1 MSIATSDNRS
11 SAGAQ
16 SVLARD
22 WTVTAHEVCYAT
34 GEGKLLLDEV
44 TAVIPGSSACALVG
58 PSVADKGALLRLLGG
73 AARGGYFSGRVAF
86 GGQPHH
92 EASLLCVFAEA
103 PPGGE
108 GEARSLLGGGGGG
121 RVEGSLSPAEAVA
134 FAAALRFGAD
144 AADAR
149 DRGATMA
156 RALGLDDAARQRAA
170 AAKGLRFARGAASR
184 AEAVVARVAVA
195 AVHGPPVV
203 CVEDPFRGLAG
214 GECLVVAGALE
225 ALAAR
230 GHTVIASLDSDGLSE
245 AAFEAA
251 FSRSVVL
258 RNGRVLYCGE
268 TRRAAAHCARCFADG
283 DGARF
288 GRLDVLERVGGD
300 ARLAA
305 ACARS
310 FARTPESRRAEQ
322 EAAHVEPLDEE
333 RGALH
338 WLAPPV
344 VAPAARFRTLVYRDL
359 ARHGRPFGVAVAER
373 HAGAVAVALLWGV
386 AFWDVAAVGADH
398 LSAWALTSVA
408 FASGNVVVA
417 AMLASAPQLCRRH
430 GDFER
435 DRRAGRYGALEHV
448 AARSALLVLESAC
461 VAVAPTALYLMAG
474 LPFGCVAF
482 VYALGALLAFACG
495 CCIEA
500 LAAWAHSPPP
510 ADARGGGGGD
520 FAPDRAAAAAADRVA
535 CGAFGAL
542 ASCMVLSTGFGV
554 ELNDFR
560 RGNPFFWHARAN
572 HLRWYAQG
580 VALRVRASSRYHD
593 GGVDAA
599 AGGWRRYAAVD
610 SLWALLAL
618 AAAARLASY
627 YYLTLRPPSA
637 RHVDAKKLATWATR
651 PKLDADDAAEALDAA
666 AKNPLGLARD
676 KGAVAVPPRVAP
688 ERSNERSARAF
699 SRSVDAAPVSLA
711 ADGVTVACC
720 ADGADPKTPP
730 RKALVLEDLSL
741 AVAPREAILVAA
753 DDPLG
758 PRCLLRVLAARDA
771 RKSRGHVVAAAGR
784 VAVNGAPRPRDWR
797 SRCAFLA
804 AGDARCDGF
813 LSLSARE
820 TVALALGLAHGRAVD
835 AAARAEDAGAEPLAG
850 YRARTPEGALA
861 PPPTAAAAAAW
872 LDVVLDVAGVAR
884 QAQLGPVAY
893 GGGGDESPALHRR
906 RVALAC
912 ELARAPVVV
921 LVDDLTG
928 GARSPACGA
937 RDACAPRD
945 AAALARTYAHL
956 AQLGCTVV
964 ATAHGAPRDVVLAF
978 DRVALLRGPRLA
990 YDGPPRPVC
999 DALVA
1004 AATRPGS
1011 ADAARVSRD
1020 ATLRP
1025 LDAAL
1030 EADLKLLAAPASA
1043 GPGGALKTPEESE
1056 PMGAAAIL
1064 RPTFRV
1070 GVLAQAAALLRRDL
1084 AAARADRGM
1093 LGAAIGAPLANAAL
1107 LCGAFWGQGHDDAR
1121 SVLWLNYCLLAAFA
1135 TPAAL
1140 QFPRHAAL
1148 ARAFEHERAA
1158 GLVGAPAFFL
1168 ASLAAPL
1175 PLTLLRALLV
1185 VPVVYAAANFVVD
1198 GAAVAVAVLACGAA
1212 GLAAQ
1217 ALALAC
1223 CWAYVAQTNASALGL
1238 GAPDAARRRALAIA
1252 RAGDAAALL
1261 ALSFLMYCGFFRFVR
1276 DLDAGWRGA
1285 ADADFAR
1292 WLLQAMS
1299 TPQLRDKAAPG
1310 RYETDG
1316 GANFYADARRFV
1328 GYSHGTTA
1336 DGALLSGVVYGP
1348 VVLTAVALLGLFR
1361 LLYVQ
1366 RH

>member
-1 MSIATSDNRS
+1 MDDATSIATSDNRS
-11 SAGAQ
+11 SVGAQ

-22 WTVTAHEVCYAT
+22 WTVTAHEVSYAT

-86 GGQPHH
+86 AGQPHH

-134 FAAALRFGAD
+134 FAAALS
-144 AADAR
+144 
-149 DRGATMA
+149 
-156 RALGLDDAARQRAA
+156 AA
-170 AAKGLRFARGAASR
+170 AAKGHRFARGAASR
-184 AEAVVARVAVA
+184 AEAVVAPRRR
-195 AVHGPPVV
+195 AVHGPGDLRRGPV
-203 CVEDPFRGLAG
+203 PGLAG

-288 GRLDVLERVGGD
+288 G
-300 ARLAA
+300 LA
-305 ACARS
+305 
-310 FARTPESRRAEQ
+310 RAEQ

-417 AMLASAPQLCRRH
+417 AMLASAPQICRRH

-435 DRRAGRYGALEHV
+435 DRRAGKYGALEHV

-474 LPFGCVAF
+474 LPFG
-482 VYALGALLAFACG
+482 
-495 CCIEA
+495 
-500 LAAWAHSPPP
+500 
-510 ADARGGGGGD
+510 
-520 FAPDRAAAAAADRVA
+520 
-535 CGAFGAL
+535 
-542 ASCMVLSTGFGV
+542 
-554 ELNDFR
+554 
-560 RGNPFFWHARAN
+560 
-572 HLRWYAQG
+572 
-580 VALRVRASSRYHD
+580 VAL
-593 GGVDAA
+593 
-599 AGGWRRYAAVD
+599 
-610 SLWALLAL
+610 
-618 AAAARLASY
+618 
-627 YYLTLRPPSA
+627 
-637 RHVDAKKLATWATR
+637 
-651 PKLDADDAAEALDAA
+651 
-666 AKNPLGLARD
+666 
-676 KGAVAVPPRVAP
+676 
-688 ERSNERSARAF
+688 
-699 SRSVDAAPVSLA
+699 
-711 ADGVTVACC
+711 
-720 ADGADPKTPP
+720 
-730 RKALVLEDLSL
+730 ALVLEDLSSPSRR
-741 AVAPREAILVAA
+741 ARPSSRRTTRR
-753 DDPLG
+753 P
-758 PRCLLRVLAARDA
+758 CLLRVGARA
-771 RKSRGHVVAAAGR
+771 KSRATSSPPRAASPSTARRGPRLAEPLRVPRRGR
-784 VAVNGAPRPRDWR
+784 RR
-797 SRCAFLA
+797 
-804 AGDARCDGF
+804 DGF

-835 AAARAEDAGAEPLAG
+835 ASARAEDAGAEPLAG

-872 LDVVLDVAGVAR
+872 LGVVLDVAGVAR

-906 RVALAC
+906 RVALARPRC
-912 ELARAPVVV
+912 S
-921 LVDDLTG
+921 
-928 GARSPACGA
+928 ARSG
-937 RDACAPRD
+937 
-945 AAALARTYAHL
+945 
-956 AQLGCTVV
+956 
-964 ATAHGAPRDVVLAF
+964 
-978 DRVALLRGPRLA
+978 
-990 YDGPPRPVC
+990 
-999 DALVA
+999 
-1004 AATRPGS
+1004 
-1011 ADAARVSRD
+1011 
-1020 ATLRP
+1020 
-1025 LDAAL
+1025 
-1030 EADLKLLAAPASA
+1030 
-1043 GPGGALKTPEESE
+1043 
-1056 PMGAAAIL
+1056 
-1064 RPTFRV
+1064 
-1070 GVLAQAAALLRRDL
+1070 
-1084 AAARADRGM
+1084 ARADRGM

-1238 GAPDAARRRALAIA
+1238 GRRTPRRPPLIAAARRPRAL
-1252 RAGDAAALL
+1252 LPH
-1261 ALSFLMYCGFFRFVR
+1261 
-1276 DLDAGWRGA
+1276 
-1285 ADADFAR
+1285 
-1292 WLLQAMS
+1292 AMS

>member
-1 MSIATSDNRS
+1 MDDATSIATSDNRS
-11 SAGAQ
+11 SVGAQ

-144 AADAR
+144 APDAR

-156 RALGLDDAARQRAA
+156 RAGARRRRAAGAA
-170 AAKGLRFARGAASR
+170 AAKGHRFARGAASR
-184 AEAVVARVAVA
+184 AEAVVARRRWRSTA
-195 AVHGPPVV
+195 AGDLRRGPVP
-203 CVEDPFRGLAG
+203 GLAG

-251 FSRSVVL
+251 LAV
-258 RNGRVLYCGE
+258 GRPAQRRVYCGE

-359 ARHGRPFGVAVAER
+359 APRA
-373 HAGAVAVALLWGV
+373 AL
-386 AFWDVAAVGADH
+386 H
-398 LSAWALTSVA
+398 L
-408 FASGNVVVA
+408 
-417 AMLASAPQLCRRH
+417 PPPRRL
-430 GDFER
+430 R
-435 DRRAGRYGALEHV
+435 DRRAGKYGALEHV

-474 LPFGCVAF
+474 LPFGCCAF

-520 FAPDRAAAAAADRVA
+520 FAPDRAAAAAADRVT

-572 HLRWYAQG
+572 HLRWYVQG
-580 VALRVRASSRYHD
+580 VALRVRRQRYHD
-593 GGVDAA
+593 GGGAA

-688 ERSNERSARAF
+688 ERSNERSAARSSRRPTARATSS
-699 SRSVDAAPVSLA
+699 SRS
-711 ADGVTVACC
+711 T
-720 ADGADPKTPP
+720 
-730 RKALVLEDLSL
+730 
-741 AVAPREAILVAA
+741 
-753 DDPLG
+753 
-758 PRCLLRVLAARDA
+758 AR
-771 RKSRGHVVAAAGR
+771 SS
-784 VAVNGAPRPRDWR
+784 GAPPGLRRP
-797 SRCAFLA
+797 
-804 AGDARCDGF
+804 
-813 LSLSARE
+813 
-820 TVALALGLAHGRAVD
+820 
-835 AAARAEDAGAEPLAG
+835 AAARLR
-850 YRARTPEGALA
+850 RARLRG
-861 PPPTAAAAAAW
+861 
-872 LDVVLDVAGVAR
+872 
-884 QAQLGPVAY
+884 
-893 GGGGDESPALHRR
+893 
-906 RVALAC
+906 
-912 ELARAPVVV
+912 
-921 LVDDLTG
+921 
-928 GARSPACGA
+928 
-937 RDACAPRD
+937 D
-945 AAALARTYAHL
+945 AA
-956 AQLGCTVV
+956 
-964 ATAHGAPRDVVLAF
+964 
-978 DRVALLRGPRLA
+978 
-990 YDGPPRPVC
+990 
-999 DALVA
+999 
-1004 AATRPGS
+1004 GS
-1011 ADAARVSRD
+1011 ADAARVAD

-1030 EADLKLLAAPASA
+1030 ENDLKLLAAPASA
-1043 GPGGALKTPEESE
+1043 GPGGPLKTPEEAE

-1107 LCGAFWGQGHDDAR
+1107 LCGAFWGR
-1121 SVLWLNYCLLAAFA
+1121 A
-1135 TPAAL
+1135 TTT
-1140 QFPRHAAL
+1140 
-1148 ARAFEHERAA
+1148 RAA
-1158 GLVGAPAFFL
+1158 
-1168 ASLAAPL
+1168 
-1175 PLTLLRALLV
+1175 
-1185 VPVVYAAANFVVD
+1185 
-1198 GAAVAVAVLACGAA
+1198 C
-1212 GLAAQ
+1212 
-1217 ALALAC
+1217 
-1223 CWAYVAQTNASALGL
+1223 
-1238 GAPDAARRRALAIA
+1238 
-1252 RAGDAAALL
+1252 
-1261 ALSFLMYCGFFRFVR
+1261 
-1276 DLDAGWRGA
+1276 
-1285 ADADFAR
+1285 
-1292 WLLQAMS
+1292 
-1299 TPQLRDKAAPG
+1299 
-1310 RYETDG
+1310 
-1316 GANFYADARRFV
+1316 
-1328 GYSHGTTA
+1328 
-1336 DGALLSGVVYGP
+1336 SG
-1348 VVLTAVALLGLFR
+1348 
-1361 LLYVQ
+1361 
-1366 RH
+1366 